1 MHSTAAGILLERCME
16 ILVMKKGVLAGV
28 ITSILVTNPF
38 SFHTDDAFSPE
49 AAITGKISP
58 TEASENA
65 LIIQGRDTFR
75 TPVIQGSFFR
85 QVNPGTYKLIVSAK
99 RPFKNAAVGNLEVE
113 RNHVLD
119 VGELMLQQ

>member
-1 MHSTAAGILLERCME
+1 MHSTGAGILLERFME

-38 SFHTDDAFSPE
+38 SFHTDEAFSPE

-58 TEASENA
+58 SEASETA
-65 LIIQGRDTFR
+65 LIVNGRDTLK
-75 TPVIQGSFFR
+75 TPVIGGSFFR
-85 QVNPGTYKLIVSAK
+85 QVNPGNYKLIVSAK
-99 RPFKNAAVGNLEVE
+99 APFKNASIGNLQVK

-119 VGELMLQQ
+119 VGELILQR

>member
-1 MHSTAAGILLERCME
+1 MHSTTAGILLERFME
-16 ILVMKKGVLAGV
+16 ILVMKKGVVAVV

-38 SFHTDDAFSPE
+38 SFHTDEAFSPE

-58 TEASENA
+58 SEASETA
-65 LIIQGRDTFR
+65 LIVHGRDTFR
-75 TPVIQGSFFR
+75 TPVIQGNFFR

-99 RPFKNAAVGNLEVE
+99 RPFKNAVIGNLAVE

-119 VGELMLQQ
+119 VGELMLEK